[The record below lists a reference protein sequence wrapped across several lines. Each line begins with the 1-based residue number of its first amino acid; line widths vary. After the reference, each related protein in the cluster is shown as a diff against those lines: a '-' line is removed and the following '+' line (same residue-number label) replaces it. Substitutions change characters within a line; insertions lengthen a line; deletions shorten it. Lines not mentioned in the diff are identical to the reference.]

1 MSPSPDEETAPDRA
15 ITSLNAAPGLL
26 AHGEDEAV
34 DKADTHRADYGTH
47 ANGEDGM
54 PGEVVAVHHA
64 VLNEGD
70 EPHERVNEWIDKH
83 EAELAVDAH
92 ALTM

>member
-1 MSPSPDEETAPDRA
+1 
-15 ITSLNAAPGLL
+15 
-26 AHGEDEAV
+26 
-34 DKADTHRADYGTH
+34 
-47 ANGEDGM
+47 
-54 PGEVVAVHHA
+54 